1 MEDVERDTMRIVRR
15 RVFYCL
21 FVMFLLNQIDRTNV
35 GFAALQLN
43 VQLGFNAEVYGFG
56 TGLFFFSYLLAEM
69 PSNLMLERF
78 GPRMCRY
85 GIGRVVAG
93 SVQAWRR
100 RQTQSLYC
108 SRRMRSTP

>member
-35 GFAALQLN
+35 GFAALQMN
-43 VQLGFNAEVYGFG
+43 VQLGFTAEVYGFG

-78 GPRMCRY
+78 G
-85 GIGRVVAG
+85 
-93 SVQAWRR
+93 
-100 RQTQSLYC
+100 
-108 SRRMRSTP
+108 SRIWLSRICISWGVIAMLMAFV